1 MSVILPLIY
10 GMLFG
15 MPGIPCVYY
24 GSEWG
29 TKANKSEG
37 DPALRVSFEK
47 PEWNDLTELIS
58 KMAEAHKN
66 SKALCYGSIKIPV
79 LTNKQCIIEREFEG
93 ERVLVA
99 INADDQPFHSS
110 LLTQAAVRQRSFSQ
124 ALSMILVVAAS
135 LSHTL

>member
-1 MSVILPLIY
+1 MPLIY

-58 KMAEAHKN
+58 KMAEAHKTARL
-66 SKALCYGSIKIPV
+66 SAM
-79 LTNKQCIIEREFEG
+79 
-93 ERVLVA
+93 
-99 INADDQPFHSS
+99 
-110 LLTQAAVRQRSFSQ
+110 
-124 ALSMILVVAAS
+124 ALSKYLFLPISSV
-135 LSHTL
+135 